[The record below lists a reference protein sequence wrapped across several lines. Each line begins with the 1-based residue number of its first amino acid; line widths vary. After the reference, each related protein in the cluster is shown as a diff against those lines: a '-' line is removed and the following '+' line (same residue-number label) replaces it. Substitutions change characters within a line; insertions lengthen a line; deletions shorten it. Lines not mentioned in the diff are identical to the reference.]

1 MMSSEAKEKK
11 VKKLR
16 RNRREWILPPA
27 KLMENIDYT
36 HMEYVA
42 KIRSDKDKFEKV
54 QYFLSG
60 EGADKNPLNLFVVD
74 RETGFVRITDKLD
87 REKCPYYNLTGI
99 ARYRNGTTAE
109 DNIPLTVTVLDQN
122 DNAPSFELHTGNINE
137 ASEKGTFVMQ
147 LEGKDNDQAGT
158 INAEISYRIA
168 SQTPAGTGHMFHL
181 DEKTGKLYVKEPTLD
196 RETYDFYRL
205 VIKLTDMG
213 GAASGLTGTGTVEIK
228 ILDINDNMPTLEKS
242 EYSGSVDENV
252 DNVVVMKIKALDK
265 DQEHTDNWLTRF
277 TISKGNDD
285 NLFSIETDN
294 KTNEGILKLIK
305 VFNTMD
311 VGTKLKPNA
320 PKSYP
325 IKISVNNVP
334 EGPAFV
340 PDTKVVHVSEDPKEA
355 PKDGK
360 IAVFT
365 ATDPDTGK
373 TAEDVSYAKAYDPDN
388 LFTIDEETAEI
399 KLNKIPDRESSY
411 LKNGTYIAKILAI
424 TKDMPSKTAT
434 GTIAIQVTDGND
446 HCPTLTTNH
455 ASLCSDQKSVYI
467 TGIDADVSPNAAPF
481 TFRIIP
487 DGTQGSWV
495 VEVIN
500 ETSAAIH
507 SHVPLWPGQHNLQV
521 EVLDAQGLSCPTKE
535 VFTVN
540 VCTCS
545 ETEDCSRRTARLGAT
560 SSKLA
565 APAIGLLLLAL
576 CLLLFIPFLLVIC
589 QYAGADKIFP
599 DQFNELPF
607 LPKENLISYHTEG
620 RGEDKEMSLQCL
632 PVMLQKVKMG
642 QSSNFNMKNSNIMEI
657 DEIQIHNEQKYQA
670 AVQTVMEVDNAYT
683 FSRESVNLGNGRASF
698 NRKVLGIQHT
708 KHLYED
714 MDSHLEYDF
723 EGQGSSA
730 GSVGCCS
737 LLEDDNDLDFLT
749 ELGPKFKTLA
759 EICIQEHI
767 VETKHADIKTERL
780 TSNTNVL
787 QSSVSTVSTARSMTL
802 PTSKNTTVS
811 RSSHISNYD
820 TLPSPVQ
827 TVLLQQ
833 EPIYYTSSVSQP
845 IQYVVQPH
853 LQNTLLLV
861 DGSNGTNRFFI
872 QDIERSR
879 NPASHTVPT
888 SPIAFLPISP
898 AMSLGSTEDRKLMQL
913 NGHFDQ
919 ISITLLQENLVNCNP
934 KTHEGVVDC
943 VKVSFKSNNL
953 VI

>member
-1 MMSSEAKEKK
+1 CLMDLTVLLSLQMMSSEAKEKK

-16 RNRREWILPPA
+16 RNRREWIPPA
-27 KLMENIDYT
+27 TKLMENIDYT
-36 HMEYVA
+36 HLEHIA
-42 KIRSDKDKFEKV
+42 KIRSDKDKFEIV

-60 EGADKNPLNLFVVD
+60 EGADKNPLSLFVVD
-74 RETGFVRITDKLD
+74 RETGFVRITDLLD
-87 REKCPYYNLTGI
+87 RESCPSYNLSGI

-109 DNIPLTVTVLDQN
+109 DNIPLIITVQDQN

-158 INAEISYRIA
+158 INAEISYSIV
-168 SQTPAGTGHMFHL
+168 SQKPEGTGHMFHL

-196 RETYDFYRL
+196 RETYDFYSL

-252 DNVVVMKIKALDK
+252 ENVVVMKIKALDK
-265 DQEHTDNWLTRF
+265 DQQYTDNWLTRF
-277 TISKGNDD
+277 TISKGNED
-285 NLFSIETDN
+285 NLFSIETD
-294 KTNEGILKLIK
+294 KETNEGILKLIK
-305 VFNTMD
+305 VFNTAGKQLLNVSPSFNIFD
-311 VGTKLKPNA
+311 ISVPDA

-334 EGPAFV
+334 EGPAFI
-340 PDTKVVHVSEDPKEA
+340 PDTKIVHVSEDPKEA

-360 IAVFT
+360 IAVFA

-388 LFTIDEETAEI
+388 LFTIDAETAEI
-399 KLNKIPDRESSY
+399 KLKRTPDRESPY

-424 TKDMPSKTAT
+424 PKDMPSKTAT

-467 TGIDADVSPNAAPF
+467 TGIDEDVSPNAAPF

-500 ETSAAIH
+500 GKKIWFGSKEKMETFIF
-507 SHVPLWPGQHNLQV
+507 
-521 EVLDAQGLSCPTKE
+521 VLDAQGLSCPTKE

-545 ETEDCSRRTARLGAT
+545 ETEDCSLRTARLETT

-565 APAIGLLLLAL
+565 TPAIGLLLLAF
-576 CLLLFIPFLLVIC
+576 CLLLFIPFLLVVC

-620 RGEDKEMSLQCL
+620 RGEDKVGIHVCL
-632 PVMLQKVKMG
+632 GKFFL
-642 QSSNFNMKNSNIMEI
+642 
-657 DEIQIHNEQKYQA
+657 
-670 AVQTVMEVDNAYT
+670 
-683 FSRESVNLGNGRASF
+683 ESVNLGRGRASF
-698 NRKVLGIQHT
+698 NRKVMGIQHT
-708 KHLYED
+708 EALYED
-714 MDSHLEYDF
+714 IALPDAFLNDYYSQVLWYNTACAVPVEDSHLEYDF

-759 EICIQEHI
+759 EICMFP
-767 VETKHADIKTERL
+767 
-780 TSNTNVL
+780 
-787 QSSVSTVSTARSMTL
+787 TVSPKPILAQNVAGAIKSTADFVEPS
-802 PTSKNTTVS
+802 TSVR
-811 RSSHISNYD
+811 RSSHISHYD
-820 TLPSPVQ
+820 KLPSPVQ

-861 DGSNGTNRFFI
+861 DGSNGTNGFFI

-879 NPASHTVPT
+879 NPASHSVPT

-898 AMSLGSTEDRKLMQL
+898 PMPLGSTKDRKLMQL
-913 NGHFDQ
+913 NGHCMPIKD
-919 ISITLLQENLVNCNP
+919 
-934 KTHEGVVDC
+934 
-943 VKVSFKSNNL
+943 KSSQK
-953 VI
+953 

>member
-122 DNAPSFELHTGNINE
+122 DNAPSFDCLSSDRVELLCST
-137 ASEKGTFVMQ
+137 AGTFVMQ

-277 TISKGNDD
+277 TISKGNED

-305 VFNTMD
+305 VFNTAGKQLLNMSPSFNIFD
-311 VGTKLKPNA
+311 ISAAPLLVLKD
-320 PKSYP
+320 YP

-467 TGIDADVSPNAAPF
+467 TGIDEDVSPNAAPF

-500 ETSAAIH
+500 GKKIWFWSKEKVDTFFFF
-507 SHVPLWPGQHNLQV
+507 LCQC
-521 EVLDAQGLSCPTKE
+521 GLSCPTKE

-642 QSSNFNMKNSNIMEI
+642 QSSNFNMKNSNIMKI
-657 DEIQIHNEQKYQA
+657 DEIQIHSEQKYQA

-714 MDSHLEYDF
+714 MALPDAFLNDYYSQKAACAVPVEDSHLEYDF

-759 EICIQEHI
+759 EICMFPTMSPKPILVQN
-767 VETKHADIKTERL
+767 VAGAIK
-780 TSNTNVL
+780 
-787 QSSVSTVSTARSMTL
+787 
-802 PTSKNTTVS
+802 
-811 RSSHISNYD
+811 I
-820 TLPSPVQ
+820 Q

-913 NGHFDQ
+913 NGHCM
-919 ISITLLQENLVNCNP
+919 SI
-934 KTHEGVVDC
+934 KD
-943 VKVSFKSNNL
+943 KSSRN
-953 VI
+953 

>member
-16 RNRREWILPPA
+16 RNRREWIPPPT
-27 KLMENIDYT
+27 KLTENIDYT
-36 HMEYVA
+36 HLEHIA
-42 KIRSDKDKFEKV
+42 KIRSDKDQLEMV

-60 EGADKNPLNLFVVD
+60 EGADKNPINLFVVN
-74 RETGFVRITDKLD
+74 RETGFVRITGILD
-87 REKCPYYNLTGI
+87 RENCPSYNLTGI
-99 ARYRNGTTAE
+99 ARYSNGTTAE
-109 DNIPLTVTVLDQN
+109 DNIPLTIAVQDQN

-137 ASEKGTFVMQ
+137 ASEKGIFVMQ
-147 LEGKDNDQAGT
+147 LEGKDKDQAGT
-158 INAEISYRIA
+158 INAEISYSIV
-168 SQTPAGTGHMFHL
+168 SQKPEGTGHMFHL

-196 RETYDFYRL
+196 RETYDFYSL

-265 DQEHTDNWLTRF
+265 DQEYTDNWLTRF
-277 TISKGNDD
+277 TITKGNED
-285 NLFSIETDN
+285 NLFSIETD
-294 KTNEGILKLIK
+294 KETNEGILKLIK
-305 VFNTMD
+305 VFNTAGKQLLNVSPSFNIFD
-311 VGTKLKPNA
+311 ISVPDA

-325 IKISVNNVP
+325 VKISVNNVP
-334 EGPAFV
+334 EGPAFI
-340 PDTKVVHVSEDPKEA
+340 PDTKIVHVSEDPKEA
-355 PKDGK
+355 PEDGK
-360 IAVFT
+360 IAVFA

-388 LFTIDEETAEI
+388 LFTVDAETAEI
-399 KLNKIPDRESSY
+399 KLKRTPDRESPY

-455 ASLCSDQKSVYI
+455 ANLCSDQKSVYI
-467 TGIDADVSPNAAPF
+467 TGIDEDVSPNAAPF

-545 ETEDCSRRTARLGAT
+545 ETEDCSPRPARLGTT

-565 APAIGLLLLAL
+565 APAIGLLLLAF
-576 CLLLFIPFLLVIC
+576 CLLLFIPFLLVNC
-589 QYAGADKIFP
+589 QYAGEDKIFP

-620 RGEDKEMSLQCL
+620 RGEDK
-632 PVMLQKVKMG
+632 V
-642 QSSNFNMKNSNIMEI
+642 
-657 DEIQIHNEQKYQA
+657 

-683 FSRESVNLGNGRASF
+683 FSRESVNLGKGRASL
-698 NRKVLGIQHT
+698 NRKVMGIQHT
-708 KHLYED
+708 EAFIFSLDSCVMTLLMSLTVLFICLKQKAACAVPVE
-714 MDSHLEYDF
+714 DSHLEYDF

-759 EICIQEHI
+759 EICMFP
-767 VETKHADIKTERL
+767 
-780 TSNTNVL
+780 
-787 QSSVSTVSTARSMTL
+787 TV
-802 PTSKNTTVS
+802 
-811 RSSHISNYD
+811 RSSHISHYD
-820 TLPSPVQ
+820 KLPSPVQ

-879 NPASHTVPT
+879 NPASHSVPT

-898 AMSLGSTEDRKLMQL
+898 PMPLGSTEDRKLMQL
-913 NGHFDQ
+913 NGHCMPNKD
-919 ISITLLQENLVNCNP
+919 
-934 KTHEGVVDC
+934 
-943 VKVSFKSNNL
+943 KSSQSRN
-953 VI
+953 